1 MAGGLRRITVGF
13 QGGQM
18 LALRVSEEQLKALD
32 KALEGGGWHEVK
44 GEDGPVRLYLGQVVY
59 ISADSAEPHVGFG

>member
-1 MAGGLRRITVGF
+1 MSGGLRRITVGF

-18 LALRVSEEQLKALD
+18 LALRVSEEQLKTLE

-44 GEDGPVRLYLGQVVY
+44 GEDGPVRLHLGQVVY

>member
-1 MAGGLRRITVGF
+1 MAQGSRRVTVGF
-13 QGGQM
+13 QGGQV
-18 LALRVSEEQLKALD
+18 LALRVSEEELKALE
-32 KALEGGGWHEVK
+32 KAIEGGGWHEVK

>member
-1 MAGGLRRITVGF
+1 MASGTRRITVGF

-18 LALRVSEEQLKALD
+18 LALRVSEEELKALE
-32 KALEGGGWHEVK
+32 KALEDGGWHEVK

-59 ISADSAEPHVGFG
+59 VSADSPEPHVGFG